1 MSLDFSNRNLH
12 SCSFRGQNL
21 TGADFT
27 GSDIRGCDFQDAL
40 LKEARFIRAIA
51 GLPHHQNIVL
61 TSISILL
68 SVLLGFVTV
77 FAAVFT
83 GYLLFPYSIELFPYS
98 IGQEKFLAAIFIL
111 ILFSVFLVATIKK
124 NLQVAFGL
132 VTVFAV
138 ILGGLLG
145 LFVENKILGVG
156 AGMVA
161 VPLTTL
167 LSAFM
172 IIAVAINLTV
182 SGTIAGIIASI
193 ISAMAVLPGSIT
205 GAIAGT
211 ITGKLAL
218 EFVGDGTAPVF
229 KLEAIFNAMIAA
241 ATGTTVGIL
250 IAIYIAWKVK
260 VGNEKFIWIS
270 QIAVAFASI
279 GATNFRGANLTNA
292 DFSGAILKNTD
303 FANSNLTRTNF
314 HLAKKLDLAKLD
326 NTILINSKIRDLL
339 VSKKAKKSYA
349 SCNLKGANLSAAD
362 LSYTDLS
369 AADISEADFS
379 NSNLEG
385 ANLTQAQ
392 AIRTNFQQANLTA
405 ACLSAWNIDSTTNI
419 NEIVCDYVYLEK
431 NQQERRPSS
440 GKFQPGEFTK
450 LFQVATNTVDLI
462 VRNGLDLQ
470 VLSDA
475 FKKLQLEN
483 PDTPLGIKSI
493 ENKGD
498 GVVVVRLDVPFDVD
512 KAKIHSDLT
521 QNYQQALTALEA
533 SYQAQLKSKD
543 EQITLYQQ
551 HQENL
556 QEVIKML
563 GGTAKQKP
571 LDKLVVIKLGESE
584 LNTDIPLTLQ
594 IGLEGERAFLEANG
608 KLPSAFNL
616 IEAYNKWQ
624 AAYRKGLRGDNRLN
638 IPDTQITNISK
649 RDLFLECDKL
659 AENLR
664 KEVKN
669 WFNSQTFRPIKEQ
682 LLEKL
687 NHNES
692 IRILL
697 QTEDNQL
704 RRIPF
709 HLWDFFERYTKAEIA
724 LSSPNYQKL
733 EKSVSPHATVKI
745 LAIIGDSKGI
755 DVEKD
760 RILLEQLP
768 NAEVTFLVE
777 PKRETLND
785 ELWLQSWDIL
795 FFAGH
800 SSTQSNLEIGQL
812 CINQTDTLT
821 IAELK
826 NALSKA
832 IEQGLH
838 LAIFNSCDGLGLAVN
853 LADLNIP
860 QMIVMREPVPDKV
873 ATVFLKNFL
882 REFSHGKPLY
892 QSVRE
897 ARCQLQGLEYEFPCA
912 SWLPVIFQNPAEIDA
927 APTPWWNFNN
937 FKDLLKL

>member
-1 MSLDFSNRNLH
+1 MSLDFSNRNLQG
-12 SCSFRGQNL
+12 CSFRGQNL
-21 TGADFT
+21 TGANFT
-27 GSDIRGCDFQDAL
+27 GSDIRGCDFQDTL
-40 LKEARFIRAIA
+40 LREAKFENTKA
-51 GLPHHQNIVL
+51 GLQNHQSL
-61 TSISILL
+61 LSSGISILL
-68 SVLLGFVTV
+68 SVLLGFITV

-83 GYLLFPYSIELFPYS
+83 GYLLFPYSIEPD
-98 IGQEKFLAAIFIL
+98 KFLAVTFIL
-111 ILFSVFLVATIKK
+111 ILFAVFLVATVKK
-124 NLQVAFGL
+124 NLRVAFGL

-138 ILGGLLG
+138 VLGAVLG
-145 LFVENKILGVG
+145 LFVKNRMLGVG
-156 AGMVA
+156 AGIVA
-161 VPLTTL
+161 VTLTTI

-172 IIAVAINLTV
+172 IIAVAINITLSTTV
-182 SGTIAGIIASI
+182 AGIKAGIIAMI
-193 ISAMAVLPGSIT
+193 AVLPGSIA
-205 GAIAGT
+205 GSIAGT
-211 ITGKLAL
+211 TSGKIAL
-218 EFVGDGTAPVF
+218 EFLAGGTAPGF

-241 ATGTTVGIL
+241 ATGTLVGVL
-250 IAIYIAWKVK
+250 IASYIAFRVK
-260 VGNEKFIWIS
+260 VGDEKFKWIS
-270 QIAVAFASI
+270 FIAVVFGAI
-279 GATNFRGANLTNA
+279 GGTSFQGANLTNA
-292 DFSGAILKNTD
+292 DFNGAILKNTD
-303 FANSNLTRTNF
+303 FTNANLTRTNF
-314 HLAKKLDLAKLD
+314 HLAKKLDLAKLN
-326 NTILINSKIRDLL
+326 NTILINPKVRDLL
-339 VSKKAKKSYA
+339 VNKKAKKNVKSYA
-349 SCNLKGANLSAAD
+349 GCNFKGANLSAVD
-362 LSYTDLS
+362 LSYTDLT
-369 AADISEADFS
+369 AADISEATFV
-379 NSNLEG
+379 NSRLEG
-385 ANLTQAQ
+385 ANLTQTQ
-392 AIRTNFQQANLTA
+392 AIATDFQYANFTA

-419 NEIVCDYVYLEK
+419 DEVICDYVYLEN

-440 GKFQPGEFTK
+440 GEFQTGEFTK
-450 LFQVATNTVDLI
+450 LFQIAINTVDLI
-462 VRNGLDLQ
+462 FRNGLDLQ

-475 FKKLQLEN
+475 LKKLQIEN
-483 PDTPLGIKSI
+483 PGTQLGIKSI

-498 GVVVVRLDVPFDVD
+498 GVVVVRLDVPFDAD

-521 QNYQQALTALEA
+521 QNYQQALTALEN

-563 GGTAKQKP
+563 GGTTKQKH
-571 LDKLVVIKLGESE
+571 LDKLAVIKLSEGE
-584 LNTDIPLTLQ
+584 LNTGFPVTLQ
-594 IGLEGERAFLEANG
+594 ISLEGERAFLESNG

-624 AAYRKGLRGDNRLN
+624 AAYRQGLRGSSRLN
-638 IPDTQITNISK
+638 IPDTQVTNISK
-649 RDLFLECDKL
+649 RDLFFECDKL

-664 KEVKN
+664 KEVNN
-669 WFNSQTFRPIKEQ
+669 WFNSSTFRPIKEQ

-687 NHNES
+687 NPSES

-704 RRIPF
+704 RRVPF
-709 HLWDFFERYTKAEIA
+709 QLWDFFERYTKAEIA
-724 LSSPNYQKL
+724 LSSPSYERL
-733 EKSVSPHATVKI
+733 EKSISPHATVKI

-760 RILLEQLP
+760 RTLIEQLP
-768 NAEVTFLVE
+768 NAKVTFLVE
-777 PKRETLND
+777 PQRDVLND

-800 SSTQSNLEIGQL
+800 SSTQSNLEIGHI
-812 CINQTDTLT
+812 CINQTDSLT
-821 IAELK
+821 VAELK

-853 LADLNIP
+853 LADLHIP

-912 SWLPVIFQNPAEIDA
+912 SWLPVIFQNPAEIDT
-927 APTPWWNFNN
+927 APTAWWNF
-937 FKDLLKL
+937 